1 MECCTFCNRPVKT
14 KHKYLSLPVC
24 TKCYFNFKFNHL
36 GDIQPPSDEYMKSIV
51 EEKDEIYVD
60 CLNLYS
66 TLQPKT
72 AASDLFGI
80 FFANLD
86 DEEMDDIF
94 IISMIIAARSVWL
107 FGNNKFKKKKL
118 DSNVIHTL
126 HTLGN
131 MVGISIMGNIAIS
144 RDDLNV
150 EDDKDVSIMCHEI
163 DTKIIEL
170 LENLMKNLI
179 ENDDGALHDHI
190 LHDYIIDTIH
200 LIQNSEKFR

>member
-1 MECCTFCNRPVKT
+1 
-14 KHKYLSLPVC
+14 
-24 TKCYFNFKFNHL
+24 
-36 GDIQPPSDEYMKSIV
+36 MKSIV
-51 EEKDEIYVD
+51 EEKNEIYVD
-60 CLNLYS
+60 HLNLYS

-72 AASDLFGI
+72 TASNLFGI

-107 FGNNKFKKKKL
+107 FGNNKFNTKKL

-126 HTLGN
+126 HILGN

-150 EDDKDVSIMCHEI
+150 EDDKDVYIVCDEI
-163 DTKIIEL
+163 DTNIIKIL
-170 LENLMKNLI
+170 QSLMKNLRH
-179 ENDDGALHDHI
+179 NDDGAIHDHI

>member
-1 MECCTFCNRPVKT
+1 MEYCTFCNRPVKI
-14 KHKYLSLPVC
+14 KHKYLSLPIC
-24 TKCYFNFKFNHL
+24 KKCYFNLKFNHL
-36 GDIQPPSDEYMKSIV
+36 KEIQPPSDEYMKSIV

-60 CLNLYS
+60 PLNLYS

-72 AASDLFGI
+72 TASDLFGI

-107 FGNNKFKKKKL
+107 FGNNKFNKKKL

-126 HTLGN
+126 HILGN

-150 EDDKDVSIMCHEI
+150 EGDKDVSIVCDEI
-163 DTKIIEL
+163 DTKTIEIL
-170 LENLMKNLI
+170 QNLMKSLREDN
-179 ENDDGALHDHI
+179 DGAIHDHI

>member
-1 MECCTFCNRPVKT
+1 M
-14 KHKYLSLPVC
+14 
-24 TKCYFNFKFNHL
+24 
-36 GDIQPPSDEYMKSIV
+36 
-51 EEKDEIYVD
+51 
-60 CLNLYS
+60 
-66 TLQPKT
+66 QPKT

-107 FGNNKFKKKKL
+107 FGNNKIKRKKL

-131 MVGISIMGNIAIS
+131 MVGISIMGNIAINH
-144 RDDLNV
+144 DDLNV
-150 EDDKDVSIMCHEI
+150 EEDKDASIMCHEI
-163 DTKIIEL
+163 DVKIIEIL
-170 LENLMKNLI
+170 QSLMQYLI

>member
-1 MECCTFCNRPVKT
+1 MEYCTFCSRPVKT

-24 TKCYFNFKFNHL
+24 KKCYFNLKFNYL
-36 GDIQPPSDEYMKSIV
+36 KDIQPPSDEYMKSIV

-60 CLNLYS
+60 PLNLYS

-86 DEEMDDIF
+86 DEEMNDIF

-126 HTLGN
+126 HILGN
-131 MVGISIMGNIAIS
+131 MVGISIMGNIATS

-163 DTKIIEL
+163 DAKIIEL
-170 LENLMKNLI
+170 LQNLI
-179 ENDDGALHDHI
+179 KIIRENDDGALHDHI

>member
-1 MECCTFCNRPVKT
+1 MEYCTFCKRPIKT

-24 TKCYFNFKFNHL
+24 KKCYFNLKLNQL
-36 GDIQPPSDEYMKSIV
+36 KDIQPPSDEYMKSIV
-51 EEKDEIYVD
+51 EEKNEIYVD
-60 CLNLYS
+60 HLNIYS

-72 AASDLFGI
+72 SASDLFGI

-107 FGNNKFKKKKL
+107 FGNNKIKRKKL

-131 MVGISIMGNIAIS
+131 MVSISIMGNIAIS

-150 EDDKDVSIMCHEI
+150 ENDKDASIMCREI
-163 DTKIIEL
+163 DTKIIEVL
-170 LENLMKNLI
+170 QNLMKYLI
-179 ENDDGALHDHI
+179 ENDDGALHDHT